1 MCSAKL
7 NTLLMRWKLYSIQ
20 NDVILFRALYFR
32 PQNTF
37 FGEYRFVRQFSRR
50 FYLHSPLSNILTCR
64 FNAGNPILY
73 FSLQGFNTSVN

>member
-37 FGEYRFVRQFSRR
+37 FGE
-50 FYLHSPLSNILTCR
+50 
-64 FNAGNPILY
+64 
-73 FSLQGFNTSVN
+73 